1 MSMHTSTPLLLKTWL
16 SALVMLVVITTTRA
30 ENSDPQRPSVALVLA
45 GGGARGLSH
54 VGVLRTLEELRV
66 PVDCVVGTSM
76 GALVGGLYSV
86 GMNSTEIAT
95 ILDEHSLVEFFNER
109 PPRQSIQQSL
119 RAYSYRSLFGF
130 ALNTQYGIPTPSTGI
145 SSGYR
150 FELFMKELIGT
161 GYAVVDL
168 DFDNLP
174 TPFRA
179 VATDLETGEERVFSD
194 GNLPQAMRASMSLP
208 ALIAP
213 LSIDGRHYVDGGLV
227 QNFPVS
233 AGRDLCGEVVIGV
246 SLRIK
251 DKWNAQYDSSFDVA
265 NRSVE
270 ILMDQNV
277 VQSQQLLSDQDI
289 LIEPDMQKFTS
300 ADFDRYID
308 IINQGEIATRLHH
321 DDLVDLALS
330 PEQYQQWQ
338 QQRQER
344 RRNNIHITRITT
356 AADLEFNDQV
366 IMRDISTQ
374 AGEDFDL
381 LQLHDDISN
390 IYGRGDYTYV
400 GYQVRTY
407 DSDDYGTIEI
417 YADSKPEG
425 HGYLRF
431 GMDVAT
437 DDSRQAE
444 INVSSS
450 YRQPWINDHNGE
462 LRIDVRLGTDFLIRG
477 EFIQPLSLSDGSFI
491 ATHLSDSRY
500 FNELYVGNTRAGNT
514 RLTTSEIGFDLGVS
528 GARGEIRL
536 GAFATKVAG
545 QHDLG
550 LLNEVLESDLQ
561 PFERALAGYRFNAIY
576 DQLDSFGY
584 PTQGLLFRLD
594 AFETTED
601 WGSDDDYTKIS
612 TKLIKPF
619 SVGHN
624 HLKIQLEAGFTFGDH
639 TDGLYLYDGYKL
651 GGPGRLS
658 GLSLNQLTGLEYQLA
673 AAEYYYRISDMPD
686 FFGRGLFLGTSVET
700 GRIEDE
706 LMVDPGEWI
715 TSGSLFAGM
724 DTVLGKMQMTL
735 GHASLDR
742 TAFYF
747 TLGHRF

>member
-1 MSMHTSTPLLLKTWL
+1 MPTKLNLLLGWL
-16 SALVMLVVITTTRA
+16 LLTVTTTTLTQA
-30 ENSDPQRPSVALVLA
+30 EPIDQQRPSIALVLA

-54 VGVLRTLEELRV
+54 IGVLRTLEELRV

-86 GMNSTEIAT
+86 GMNSTEIAA

-109 PPRQSIQQSL
+109 PPRQSIQQNL

-130 ALNTQYGIPTPSTGI
+130 SIDTQYGLPVPSNGI
-145 SSGYR
+145 ASGYR

-168 DFDNLP
+168 DFDTLP

-179 VATDLETGEERVFSD
+179 VATDLDSGEERIFSA

-213 LSIDGRHYVDGGLV
+213 LTIDGRHYVDGGLV
-227 QNFPVS
+227 QNFPVA
-233 AGRDLCGEVVIGV
+233 AGRELCGDVVIGV

-251 DKWNAQYDSSFDVA
+251 DRWNAQYDSSFDVA

-277 VQSQQLLSDQDI
+277 VQSQQLLSENDI

-300 ADFDRYID
+300 ADFDLYTD
-308 IINQGEIATRLHH
+308 IINQGEIAARLRHA
-321 DDLVDLALS
+321 DLAQLSLS
-330 PEQYQQWQ
+330 PEDYQQWQ
-338 QQRQER
+338 QQRQAR
-344 RRNNIHITRITT
+344 RRDNIHITRITT
-356 AADLEFNDQV
+356 AANLEFNDQV
-366 IMRDISTQ
+366 IMRDITAD

-381 LQLHDDISN
+381 TRLHNDISN

-400 GYQVRTY
+400 GYQIRTY

-431 GMDVAT
+431 GLDVAT
-437 DDSRQAE
+437 DDSRQAQ
-444 INVSSS
+444 INVSTS

-462 LRIDVRLGTDFLIRG
+462 LRLDLRLGTDFLFRS
-477 EFIQPLSLSDGSFI
+477 EFIQPLSLTDGSFI
-491 ATHLSDSRY
+491 AGHLSSSRY
-500 FNELYVGNTRAGNT
+500 FNEIYYGNTRAGNT
-514 RLTTSEIGFDLGVS
+514 RLTTSEVGFDLGIT

-536 GAFATKVAG
+536 GTFATDVAG
-545 QHDLG
+545 KHDLG
-550 LLNEVLESDLQ
+550 LSADTIE
-561 PFERALAGYRFNAIY
+561 PFERFQAGYRLNAIY

-584 PTQGLLFRLD
+584 PRRGLLFRLD
-594 AFETTED
+594 AFETTEK
-601 WGSDDDYTKIS
+601 WGSDDDYTKVS
-612 TKLIKPF
+612 AKLIKPL
-619 SVGHN
+619 SSGSH
-624 HLKIQLEAGFTFGDH
+624 HLKIQLEAGDTFGDH
-639 TDGLYLYDGYKL
+639 TEQLYFYDGYKL

-658 GLSLNQLTGLEYQLA
+658 GLNLNQLTGLEYQLA
-673 AAEYYYRISDMPD
+673 TAEYYYRLSDMPD
-686 FFGRGLFLGTSVET
+686 FFGRGLFLGTGLEA

-706 LMVDPGEWI
+706 LMVNPGDWV
-715 TSGSLFAGM
+715 TSASLFAGM
-724 DTVLGKMQMTL
+724 DTVLGKMQLTL

>member
-1 MSMHTSTPLLLKTWL
+1 MPTKLNLLLGWL
-16 SALVMLVVITTTRA
+16 LLIVTSATLTQA
-30 ENSDPQRPSVALVLA
+30 EPIDQQRPSVALVLA

-54 VGVLRTLEELRV
+54 IGVLRTLEELRV

-86 GMNSTEIAT
+86 GMNSAEIAA
-95 ILDEHSLVEFFNER
+95 ILDEHNLVEFFNER

-130 ALNTQYGIPTPSTGI
+130 SLDTQYGIPTPSTGI
-145 SSGYR
+145 ASGYR

-179 VATDLETGEERVFSD
+179 VATDLETGDERVFRE

-213 LSIDGRHYVDGGLV
+213 LTIDGRHYVDGGLV
-227 QNFPVS
+227 QNFPIA
-233 AGRDLCGEVVIGV
+233 AGRELCGEVVIGV

-251 DKWNAQYDSSFDVA
+251 DKWDAQYDSSFDVA

-277 VQSQQLLSDQDI
+277 LQSQQLLTDQDI
-289 LIEPDMQKFTS
+289 LIEPDMQNFTS

-308 IINQGEIATRLHH
+308 IINQGEIAARLRHS
-321 DDLVDLALS
+321 DLVNLSLS

-344 RRNNIHITRITT
+344 RRHNIHITRITT

-366 IMRDISTQ
+366 IMRDITAK

-381 LQLHDDISN
+381 IQLHDNISN

-400 GYQVRTY
+400 GYQVRNY

-417 YADSKPEG
+417 YADSKPKG

-431 GMDVAT
+431 GLDVAT

-450 YRQPWINDHNGE
+450 YRQPWINDRNGE
-462 LRIDVRLGTDFLIRG
+462 LRLDVRLGTDFLVRG
-477 EFIQPLSLSDGSFI
+477 EFIQPLSLTDGSFV
-491 ATHLSDSRY
+491 ATHLSSSRY
-500 FNELYVGNTRAGNT
+500 FNEIYYGNTRAGNT
-514 RLTTSEIGFDLGVS
+514 RLTTSEAGFDMGIS
-528 GARGEIRL
+528 GARGEVRL
-536 GAFATKVAG
+536 GVFATDVAG
-545 QHDLG
+545 KHDLG
-550 LLNEVLESDLQ
+550 LLTPAIE
-561 PFERALAGYRFNAIY
+561 PFERFQAGYRFNAIY

-601 WGSDDDYTKIS
+601 LGSDDDYTKVS
-612 TKLIKPF
+612 AKLIKPF
-619 SVGHN
+619 SYRSN
-624 HLKIQLEAGFTFGDH
+624 HLKLQLEAGNTFGDH
-639 TDGLYLYDGYKL
+639 TEQLYFYDGYKL

-673 AAEYYYRISDMPD
+673 TAEYYYRFSTMPD
-686 FFGRGLFLGTSVET
+686 FFGRGLFLGTSAEA
-700 GRIEDE
+700 GRIEDT
-706 LMVDPGEWI
+706 LMVDPGDWVFA
-715 TSGSLFAGM
+715 GSLFAGM
-724 DTVLGKMQMTL
+724 DTVLGKMQLTL

>member
-1 MSMHTSTPLLLKTWL
+1 MPTQVKTWL
-16 SALVMLVVITTTRA
+16 IAILTLVITTTTQA
-30 ENSDPQRPSVALVLA
+30 ETVNSQRPSIALVLA

-54 VGVLRTLEELRV
+54 IGVLRTLEELRV

-86 GMNSTEIAT
+86 GMNSAEISA

-130 ALNTQYGIPTPSTGI
+130 SLDTQYGIPAPSTGI
-145 SSGYR
+145 ASGYR

-168 DFDNLP
+168 DFDTLP

-179 VATDLETGEERVFSD
+179 VATDLETGEERVFSE

-213 LSIDGRHYVDGGLV
+213 LTIEGRHYVDGGLV
-227 QNFPVS
+227 QNFPVA
-233 AGRDLCGEVVIGV
+233 AGRDLCGDVVIGV

-251 DKWNAQYDSSFDVA
+251 DKWDTQYDSSFDVA

-277 VQSQQLLSDQDI
+277 MQSQQLLSDQDI
-289 LIEPDMQKFTS
+289 LVEPDMQKFTS

-321 DDLVDLALS
+321 SDLVNLALS
-330 PEQYQQWQ
+330 PEEYQQWQ
-338 QQRQER
+338 QQRQSR
-344 RRNNIHITRITT
+344 RRDNIHITRITT
-356 AADLEFNDQV
+356 AADLAFNDQV
-366 IMRDISTQ
+366 IMRDIT
-374 AGEDFDL
+374 ANGGENFDIV
-381 LQLHDDISN
+381 QLHDNISN

-407 DSDDYGTIEI
+407 DSDDYGTVEI

-431 GMDVAT
+431 GLDVAT

-444 INVSSS
+444 INASAS
-450 YRQPWINDHNGE
+450 YRQPWLNDHNGE
-462 LRIDVRLGTDFLIRG
+462 LRLDVRLGTDFLLRG
-477 EFIQPLSLSDGSFI
+477 EFIQPLSLTDGSFI
-491 ATHLSDSRY
+491 ATHLSSSRY
-500 FNELYVGNTRAGNT
+500 FNEIYVGNTRAGNT
-514 RLTTSEIGFDLGVS
+514 RLTTSEVGFDLGVS

-536 GAFATKVAG
+536 GTFATDVAG
-545 QHDLG
+545 KHDLG
-550 LLNEVLESDLQ
+550 LLNEVVESGIE
-561 PFERALAGYRFNAIY
+561 PFERFQAGYRFNAIY

-594 AFETTED
+594 AFETIKD

-612 TKLIKPF
+612 AKMIKPF
-619 SVGHN
+619 SLGSH
-624 HLKIQLEAGFTFGDH
+624 HLKFQFEAGNTFGDN
-639 TDGLYLYDGYKL
+639 TEDLYFYDGFKL

-673 AAEYYYRISDMPD
+673 TAEYYYRLSDMPD

-706 LMVDPGEWI
+706 LMIEPGEWV

-724 DTVLGKMQMTL
+724 DTVLGKMQLTL

-747 TLGHRF
+747 TIGHRF